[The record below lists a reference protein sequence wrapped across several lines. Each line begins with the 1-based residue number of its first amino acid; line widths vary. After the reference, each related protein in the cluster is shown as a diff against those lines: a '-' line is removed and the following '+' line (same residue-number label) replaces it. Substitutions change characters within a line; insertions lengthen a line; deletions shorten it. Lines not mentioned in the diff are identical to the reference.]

1 MSTNSSMPALL
12 LALAVAGVAHA
23 QTPPA
28 KASTTPADTP
38 KIDFITI
45 DRNTDG
51 RLSKEEAAPVAD
63 LQIAFSLLDADGDDS
78 VSPTEFSRWKRAG
91 KVDGVKPPDP
101 ATTPSGSAG
110 AQHMPATE

>member
-1 MSTNSSMPALL
+1 MSTSSRTLPLL
-12 LALAVAGVAHA
+12 MALAAAAVSHA

-28 KASTTPADTP
+28 EPPATPADSP

-63 LQIAFSLLDADGDDS
+63 LEMVFTVLDADGDDS

-91 KVDGVKPPDP
+91 KVDGAKPRDP
-101 ATTPSGSAG
+101 ATKPSGSAG